1 MKVQILNRIRDPIN
15 LYREQWVLYPIRL
28 KLTLK
33 YSAWGHRSLDLNLT
47 ELAGICLNG
56 GICGLMR
63 WSTHNL
69 TNVTVLRLL
78 ASLYFEQFRR
88 RIEGVAWL
96 SSVRALKCR
105 INFLL
110 RTQPSHLVWKFINY
124 IILILLY
131 SFFLMLREIKL
142 IGSFDQLI

>member
-1 MKVQILNRIRDPIN
+1 MEEDFQIWKYFTTFFWHWYMKVQILNRIRDPIN
-15 LYREQWVLYPIRL
+15 LYREQWVLYLFRL

-69 TNVTVLRLL
+69 TNVTVSRLL
-78 ASLYFEQFRR
+78 VNLYFEQFRCG
-88 RIEGVAWL
+88 IEGVAWL

-110 RTQPSHLVWKFINY
+110 RTQPSHLVWKFIIKY
-124 IILILLY
+124 IFIYIL
-131 SFFLMLREIKL
+131 
-142 IGSFDQLI
+142 